1 MYQTNQ
7 TCGNC
12 SDDQRKT
19 RYRDF
24 NPQIWSL
31 LVQWREVDDS
41 AVGRPLCEPCYQ
53 ELRELL
59 IDRSEEMEIAI
70 TTGVVNVEPEI
81 IVRKPMPKVAAQVA
95 KVAPKAMPAKAAAV
109 PAKAAVAQKKAAPAP
124 KKAAPAPKAK
134 PKAKP
139 AVAKSASKTAANK
152 KKAKPAPARKTKKS
166 LRAAG

>member
-12 SDDQRKT
+12 SDESRKT

-31 LVQWREVDDS
+31 LVQWREVDDGV
-41 AVGRPLCEPCYQ
+41 VGRPLCDPCYQ

-70 TTGVVNVEPEI
+70 TTGVVNVEPEVV
-81 IVRKPMPKVAAQVA
+81 VRKPLPKVAASA
-95 KVAPKAMPAKAAAV
+95 ASKAAPKMMAAKA
-109 PAKAAVAQKKAAPAP
+109 PAPKAAVAQKKAPA

-139 AVAKSASKTAANK
+139 AVAKSAAKSAAK